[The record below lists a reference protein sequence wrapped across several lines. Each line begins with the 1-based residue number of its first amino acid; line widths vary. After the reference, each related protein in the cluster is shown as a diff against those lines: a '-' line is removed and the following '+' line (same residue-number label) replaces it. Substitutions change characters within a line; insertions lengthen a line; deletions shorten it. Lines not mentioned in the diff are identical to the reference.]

1 MHKRRLGF
9 VLAALAACL
18 VAVQSG
24 ATTSHAA
31 SGPTWWKVDLHEHTA
46 FSGDA
51 RADIG
56 VDAAKAKLQNYNA
69 VFLTDHDRGSGFQ
82 ISGDNGNK
90 ISVPEKLNNNWT
102 SKVLPSPLPSG
113 SSGIQPTAVQSP
125 VHSGTYSIHF
135 AATSST
141 ATTIR
146 SMTYNPRGMGL
157 RSGAITLD
165 FWAYPVTTG
174 ATAGLD
180 VSVSL
185 GGDTTVGPTAFGY
198 TTSDGITHLGK
209 TTALV
214 WQLGGARPGA
224 SGGTSDVFA
233 NALSFT
239 PNAWNHYVIDVATG
253 QVQWTPQGGSTTTS
267 PSTGLNGLPASDAPA
282 DYDVLTYV
290 KMEAAARNSGASAD
304 GYFDD
309 FRMSVASP
317 QCPST
322 EFVYRNSLLS
332 GLNGQNSKGGPFTI
346 FPARM

>member
-1 MHKRRLGF
+1 MRQSGRKVHRGGRRRPGGVGF
-9 VLAALAACL
+9 AIAALAAVL
-18 VAVQSG
+18 VAVLG
-24 ATTSHAA
+24 GAA
-31 SGPTWWKVDLHEHTA
+31 SRAAGGPTWWKVDLHEHSA

-82 ISGDNGNK
+82 IAGDNGNK
-90 ISVPEKLNNNWT
+90 ISVPEQLNTNWT
-102 SKVLPSPLPSG
+102 SKLLPSSLPSG

-135 AATSST
+135 KATAST

-165 FWAYPVTTG
+165 FWAYPVTTS

-185 GGDTTVGPTAFGY
+185 GGDTTVGPTPFGY
-198 TTSDGITHLGK
+198 TTSDGSPITTSSG
-209 TTALV
+209 ARRRPPSCGR
-214 WQLGGARPGA
+214 LGGARLAA

-239 PNAWNHYVIDVATG
+239 PKRG
-253 QVQWTPQGGSTTTS
+253 TTT
-267 PSTGLNGLPASDAPA
+267 
-282 DYDVLTYV
+282 
-290 KMEAAARNSGASAD
+290 
-304 GYFDD
+304 
-309 FRMSVASP
+309 
-317 QCPST
+317 
-322 EFVYRNSLLS
+322 
-332 GLNGQNSKGGPFTI
+332 
-346 FPARM
+346 